1 MGILFVG
8 ELPVEIEAWLAT
20 RREHGVDDF
29 DEVWDGV
36 LHIPPLLRGAHG
48 FVVAELMSILHPYIE
63 RAGLRGGGHCAIG
76 SDEDYR
82 VPDMVALRERDLDPA
97 SDLTLSAAIV
107 VEVTLPKDESRLKF
121 DFYHRHGVD
130 EVLIVDPYARTA
142 EWFARGPQAFEPA
155 DGSMLLGI
163 TSNELA
169 AAIDWPL

>member
-48 FVVAELMSILHPYIE
+48 FVVAELMSILHPYVE
-63 RAGLRGGGHCAIG
+63 R
-76 SDEDYR
+76 
-82 VPDMVALRERDLDPA
+82 
-97 SDLTLSAAIV
+97 
-107 VEVTLPKDESRLKF
+107 VTLPKDESRLKF